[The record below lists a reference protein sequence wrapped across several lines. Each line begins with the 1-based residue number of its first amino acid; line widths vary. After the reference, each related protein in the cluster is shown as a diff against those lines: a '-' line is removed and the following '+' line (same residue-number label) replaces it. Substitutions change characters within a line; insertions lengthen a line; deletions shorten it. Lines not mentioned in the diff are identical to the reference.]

1 LHVCRVKE
9 KRSPFWGTFLSF
21 HFYLFITVLV
31 RTQAVAAALQVGIQP
46 HMQHL
51 EKFPIIFGGDLISM
65 NMLSK
70 EGFQGFGVLGA
81 LKESLSEFG

>member
-1 LHVCRVKE
+1 M
-9 KRSPFWGTFLSF
+9 
-21 HFYLFITVLV
+21 
-31 RTQAVAAALQVGIQP
+31 AAALQVGIQP